1 MTTAGGVS
9 MAQLLIVLRSAGISM
24 FVGAALFLLVKVT
37 LYLSMDVVSNRGIE
51 CFSQPGV
58 PSPKG
63 YSPLKPNYIPF
74 RLFLHIILTG
84 CHAQRH

>member
-37 LYLSMDVVSNRGIE
+37 LYVWMWFPTGVE
-51 CFSQPGV
+51 CYSQPGV
-58 PSPKG
+58 LSPKA
-63 YSPLKPNYIPF
+63 YSPLKPN
-74 RLFLHIILTG
+74 
-84 CHAQRH
+84 